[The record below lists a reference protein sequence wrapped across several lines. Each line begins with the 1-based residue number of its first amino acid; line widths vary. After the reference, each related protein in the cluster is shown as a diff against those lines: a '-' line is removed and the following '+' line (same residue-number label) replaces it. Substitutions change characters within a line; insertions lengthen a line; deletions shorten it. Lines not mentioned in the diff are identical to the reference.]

1 MAKGDK
7 VMIGWRQDRGLLA
20 GAHMRAAGFTR
31 ERSNDAGNDMGS
43 RYGGG
48 KGSPF
53 GLGGAIAVHALAVGV
68 FLLVPRTVYE
78 PFIPTSLTGTNIPI
92 DPPPPEIV
100 PDTPPKADSKVKTEQ
115 ADVLDTLVKVPDGE
129 TPLLRLPDIPILP
142 PSGDGGVGIIPQP
155 DLPLIPAP
163 VLVEPQIEASA
174 LRAFQPDYPGT
185 MIRQGE
191 EGKVTVRVTIGAN
204 GRVTDIE
211 RVSATNDAFWVATER
226 HARKA
231 WRFRPAT
238 RDGVAVSGTK
248 ILTVYFKLKG
258 R

>member
-1 MAKGDK
+1 MTKGDK
-7 VMIGWRQDRGLLA
+7 VMTGWRQDRTILA
-20 GAHMRAAGFTR
+20 GGNVPNMGFERGQADDAAYD
-31 ERSNDAGNDMGS
+31 SGS

-68 FLLVPRTVYE
+68 FLLVPRAVYE
-78 PFIPTSLTGTNIPI
+78 TYIPTTLIGTNIRA

-100 PDTPPKADSKVKTEQ
+100 PDTPPKADSKARIEQTTTLDPFVKLP
-115 ADVLDTLVKVPDGE
+115 AGDTLPRVPDVPI
-129 TPLLRLPDIPILP
+129 TPLP
-142 PSGDGGVGIIPQP
+142 GDGGTGVIPQP
-155 DLPLIPAP
+155 ALPPIPAP
-163 VLVEPQIEASA
+163 VLVEPQIDARA
-174 LRAFQPDYPGT
+174 LRAFQPDYPGA
-185 MIRQGE
+185 MIRLNE
-191 EGKVTVRVTIGAN
+191 EGKVTVRVTIGAD

-211 RVSATNDAFWVATER
+211 RLSASNDAFWVATER

-238 RDGVAVSGTK
+238 RDGVPVGGTK
-248 ILTVYFKLKG
+248 ILTVYFKLEG

>member
-1 MAKGDK
+1 MFNGNK
-7 VMIGWRQDRGLLA
+7 MIRWQQLA
-20 GAHMRAAGFTR
+20 PNFSTSGGEEA
-31 ERSNDAGNDMGS
+31 NDTDS

-48 KGSPF
+48 KRSPL
-53 GLGGAIAVHALAVGV
+53 GLGGAVAVHALAVGV
-68 FLLVPRTVYE
+68 FLLVPRAAYE
-78 PFIPTSLTGTNIPI
+78 AYIPTSLTGINIPI

-100 PDTPPKADSKVKTEQ
+100 PDTPPKTDSKTRIEQTDAPKT
-115 ADVLDTLVKVPDGE
+115 VIPVPDGDIIL
-129 TPLLRLPDIPILP
+129 PRLPDIDIQP
-142 PSGDGGVGIIPQP
+142 PRGDGGAGVISQP
-155 DLPLIPAP
+155 DVTLIPAP
-163 VLVEPQIEASA
+163 VLVEPQIDARSV
-174 LRAFQPDYPGT
+174 RAFQPDYPGA
-185 MIRQGE
+185 MIRQSE

-238 RDGVAVSGTK
+238 RDGVAVSGTMT
-248 ILTVYFKLKG
+248 LTVYFKLED

>member
-1 MAKGDK
+1 MTKGDK
-7 VMIGWRQDRGLLA
+7 VMTGRQQGRAMLA
-20 GAHMRAAGFTR
+20 GGHAPTAGF
-31 ERSNDAGNDMGS
+31 ERGQADDAAYDTGS

-68 FLLVPRTVYE
+68 FLLVPRAVYE
-78 PFIPTSLTGTNIPI
+78 PYIPTTLTGTNIPA

-100 PDTPPKADSKVKTEQ
+100 PDTPPKVDSKARIEQTTMPDTVVK
-115 ADVLDTLVKVPDGE
+115 LPDGD
-129 TPLLRLPDIPILP
+129 PLPRVPDIPITPLP
-142 PSGDGGVGIIPQP
+142 GDGGAGIIPQS
-155 DLPLIPAP
+155 DLPPIPAP
-163 VLVEPQIEASA
+163 VLTEPQIDARA
-174 LRAFQPDYPGT
+174 LRAFQPDYPGA
-185 MIRQGE
+185 MIRQSE
-191 EGKVTVRVTIGAN
+191 EGKVMVRVTIGAD

-211 RVSATNDAFWVATER
+211 RLSASNDAFWLATER

-238 RDGVAVSGTK
+238 RDGVPVGGTK
-248 ILTVYFKLKG
+248 ILTVYFKLEG